1 MKALLIKTIQHRV
14 NIELSGY
21 DLAELFWNSD
31 EQQQAAFFNYLG
43 LADHLCFQLQAVTA
57 SSELTTS
64 GRHAMHKI
72 GDYADKI

>member
-1 MKALLIKTIQHRV
+1 MKAQLIKTIPHRV

-43 LADHLCFQLQAVTA
+43 LCDRLCFQLESVTQSA
-57 SSELTTS
+57 ELTTS
-64 GRHAMHKI
+64 GRHAMRKI
-72 GDYADKI
+72 GEYADKI